1 MGIENDFVDPADDLT
16 PEELEQLAGLT
27 DPDSDDDAEFRWDE
41 QFQRYI
47 LAMLV
52 SDKHFLIQSLPLV
65 KPNYFT
71 DEVHKLI
78 CKLLFT
84 HFNEYKVLPKKLW
97 IVQEVKDAIEGKSDE
112 VKIHYLQEL
121 GMVYDHYTPGIESR
135 DYLLDKIVNF
145 AKMQSVKVAFSQC
158 FAQIKKDPESDST
171 WMNIQ
176 AILRDALLVD
186 KNFDPGLDY
195 FASYEE
201 RYENMDE
208 EEVREVFTT
217 GFHKIDEALLGGGPT
232 KGEIYSWI
240 GLSGTGKSLALVRAS
255 VLNVTKLEKRVLYVS
270 LEMDEG
276 KIAER
281 FDAQIADVDINKL
294 NENKDLIKKAFEEEV
309 KDKEDPRL
317 LIIKQFAP
325 GTMDVN
331 TLRAYLQQLSLVG
344 FKPDL
349 LIVDYI
355 GEMKDYP
362 NMPTWESRYRIVRD
376 LRGLASEEEVCVLTA
391 MQPNKGAREAQEMKD
406 RFGNLQTGVIDDD
419 KLADAFGQIR
429 PLDGC
434 WSINQT
440 HFEKKAN
447 IARVFVIKHRHG
459 KSRYIFHIE
468 YDIKQK
474 DDDEGKTTLAMREI
488 SESRYSDKIKRE
500 QNETVIRTNDLP
512 QAQPPDGEKG
522 KETRAKFETYGYGDD
537 EGPTGPESGPIG
549 IDPPEE
555 DEEPEND

>member
-1 MGIENDFVDPADDLT
+1 MGIDNEFVDPADDLT
-16 PEELEQLAGLT
+16 PEELEQLRGLT
-27 DPDSDDDAEFRWDE
+27 DPDAEDEAAFKWDE
-41 QFQRYI
+41 EFQRYI

-52 SDKHFLIQSLPLV
+52 SDRHFLVQSLPLV
-65 KPNYFT
+65 KPKYFT

-78 CKLLFT
+78 CDLLFE
-84 HFNEYKVLPKKLW
+84 HFDEYKVLPRKAW
-97 IVQEVKDAIEGKSDE
+97 IVQEIKDKTEGKKDE
-112 VKIHYLQEL
+112 VKMHYLQEL

-145 AKMQSVKVAFSQC
+145 AKMQAVKVAFSQC
-158 FAQIKKDPESDST
+158 LTQIKRDPESDGT

-195 FASYEE
+195 FQSYEE
-201 RYENMDE
+201 RYEAVDE

-255 VLNVTKLEKRVLYVS
+255 VLNVTKLGKRVLYIS
-270 LEMDEG
+270 LEMDEK

-281 FDAQIADVDINKL
+281 FDAQIADIDINRL
-294 NENKDLIKKAFEEEV
+294 QENKSLIKKAFEEEL
-309 KDKEDPRL
+309 KDTEDPRL
-317 LIIKQFAP
+317 LIIKQFTP
-325 GTMDVN
+325 GTMDVG

-376 LRGLASEEEVCVLTA
+376 LRGLASEEDVCILTA
-391 MQPNKGAREAQEMKD
+391 MQPNKGAREAQEVKD
-406 RFGNLQTGVIDDD
+406 RFGNLQSGVIDDNN
-419 KLADAFGQIR
+419 LADAFGQIR

-440 HFEKKAN
+440 HFEKKAD

-459 KSRYIFHIE
+459 KSRYTFHIE
-468 YDIKQK
+468 YEMAR
-474 DDDEGKTTLAMREI
+474 EGVDGSKTTLAMREI
-488 SESRYSDKIKRE
+488 SENRYNDRVKRE
-500 QNETVIRTNDLP
+500 QSDTITRTQELP
-512 QAQPPDGEKG
+512 NTQTPDGDLG
-522 KETRAKFETYGYGDD
+522 KKAREYFSDDRFDND
-537 EGPTGPESGPIG
+537 EGPTGPESDLTG

-555 DEEPEND
+555 DDDE